1 MEKYG
6 TPRQATDD
14 NVIRSV
20 RFACWIIKTRIQ
32 THNQKFY
39 YLLLFH
45 GSNGWVKAP
54 QRYVNV
60 YFFCFSDI
68 SFKCSFTSI
77 GKEGSCTEDLIDQD
91 VNLTV
96 AIATM
101 QKIQLFLTPQS
112 TAIAV
117 CTTSVTMTSCSFSTH
132 HVHESRMYLT
142 IHTDC
147 FPTHHQLVLPIT
159 DRDIPRQIGT
169 NFCI

>member
-1 MEKYG
+1 VKKYG

-91 VNLTV
+91 ADLTV

-101 QKIQLFLTPQS
+101 QKIQVFFN
-112 TAIAV
+112 
-117 CTTSVTMTSCSFSTH
+117 TTEHCDCCMYHISNNDILQFFHTSHS
-132 HVHESRMYLT
+132 
-142 IHTDC
+142 
-147 FPTHHQLVLPIT
+147 
-159 DRDIPRQIGT
+159 
-169 NFCI
+169 